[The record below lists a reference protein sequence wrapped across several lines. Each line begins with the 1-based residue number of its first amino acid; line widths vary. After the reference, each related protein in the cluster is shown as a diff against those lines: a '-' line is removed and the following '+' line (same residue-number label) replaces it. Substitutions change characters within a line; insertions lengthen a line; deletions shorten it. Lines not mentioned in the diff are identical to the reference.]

1 MKVGFDYTAV
11 LHERT
16 GVGQYTVKLLDALLK
31 IDKENSYVPYVLYSL
46 TNYLLH
52 PGLRKK
58 VQPPHGGNLEFVSVP
73 VPFQMLR
80 YLKVPG
86 LRGMMK
92 EYMLGG
98 LDADIIHSN
107 TFCVPRM
114 RDEKKKVVVTVYDL
128 SVLTNPECHKKLNIL
143 HCTNG
148 IREAVEYAD
157 RIIAISEHTKRDIM
171 KHFDAPEDL
180 IAVTHLA
187 AGPEYHEVR
196 DKAVLS
202 SSKARYGLPEEYILF
217 VGSLEPRKN
226 IKGLLK
232 AYSVIPARMR
242 KAYPLVIA
250 GAKGW
255 LNSDIPPLLSSLAIK
270 ESVIFTGYIDSADIS
285 AVYSG
290 ASLFV
295 YPSLYEGFGLPILE
309 AMSCGVPVVT
319 SNTSSMPE
327 VAGDAALLV
336 DPLNAEEL
344 AFGIETVLGKESLR
358 AEMRKKGL
366 VRASSF
372 SWERCAK
379 ETIEV
384 YRKVAAS
391 PKRS

>member
-1 MKVGFDYTAV
+1 MRIAFDYSAILT
-11 LHERT
+11 ERT
-16 GVGQYTVKLLDALLK
+16 GVGQYTVKLLEALLK
-31 IDKENSYVPYVLYSL
+31 TDRENSYVPYVLYSL

-58 VQPPHGGNLEFVSVP
+58 VQPPHGADLEFVSVP
-73 VPFQMLR
+73 APFQMLR

-86 LRGMMK
+86 FRGMIK

-98 LDADIIHSN
+98 IDADIIHSN

-114 RDEKKKVVVTVYDL
+114 RDKKKRVVATVYDA
-128 SVLTNPECHKKLNIL
+128 SVITNPECHKKLNIL

-148 IREAVEYAD
+148 IREAVEHAD
-157 RIIAISEHTKRDIM
+157 AIIAISEHTKRDIM
-171 KHFDAPEDL
+171 KHFGAPGDL
-180 IAVTHLA
+180 ITVTHLA
-187 AGPEYHEVR
+187 AGPDYCEVM
-196 DKAVLS
+196 DPAVIRQV
-202 SSKARYGLPEEYILF
+202 KNKYNLPESYILF

-226 IKGLLK
+226 IKGLLL
-232 AYSVIPARMR
+232 AYSILPASTR
-242 KAYPLVIA
+242 KAFPLVIA

-255 LNSDIPPLLSSLAIK
+255 LNSDIPPLLSSLGIK
-270 ESVIFTGYIDSADIS
+270 ESVKFTGYIDSADIS
-285 AVYSG
+285 ALYSG

-327 VAGDAALLV
+327 VAGDAAILV
-336 DPLNAEEL
+336 DPLNHEEL

-358 AEMRKKGL
+358 AEMKKKGL
-366 VRASSF
+366 ARASSF

-379 ETIEV
+379 ETVEV